1 MMMKKVITTSELCR
15 VYHAGKTKGKGR
27 ENGELT
33 PKQKME
39 GEKQESEKR
48 WSVAVAE
55 AEELMSSYN
64 AMLGGS
70 GSAEGPVVVSAV
82 QAQKMLHSAQ
92 QLLEPFLA
100 PSASASVDEEGQ
112 KQVRELL
119 MRAYEKEAVLLRQ
132 LSKSSEGNLHNRFL
146 FIHQSSVVF
155 EKVLAYVFFFFFF
168 LLSVNHKAS
177 PSLVCHTQNR
187 RGAGGGSQLP
197 GRQLHQHGLHDQAL
211 ARPGPILSEVS
222 YCTHA
227 RTHNNAH
234 DTH

>member
-1 MMMKKVITTSELCR
+1 MMMKKMITTSELCR
-15 VYHAGKTKGKGR
+15 VYRAGKTKGKGR

-100 PSASASVDEEGQ
+100 PSASASVDEEAQ
-112 KQVRELL
+112 KQVKELL

-155 EKVLAYVFFFFFF
+155 EKVLAYVFLSFFFFA
-168 LLSVNHKAS
+168 LLLFNQAIAM
-177 PSLVCHTQNR
+177 VCHTESTR
-187 RGAGGGSQLP
+187 SRW
-197 GRQLHQHGLHDQAL
+197 R
-211 ARPGPILSEVS
+211 LSTS
-222 YCTHA
+222 WPSTPSA
-227 RTHNNAH
+227 WPA
-234 DTH
+234 